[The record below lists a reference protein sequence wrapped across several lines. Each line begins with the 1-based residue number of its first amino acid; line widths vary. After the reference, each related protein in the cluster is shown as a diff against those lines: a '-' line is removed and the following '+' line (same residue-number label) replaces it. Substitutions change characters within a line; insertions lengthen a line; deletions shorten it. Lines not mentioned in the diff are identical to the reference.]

1 MGYGVSTTALI
12 YAGIVLLEI
21 FLMIKVVRIFAN
33 VMIIAILGLT
43 VLSPI
48 ILEATGISMGDML
61 FAYTLF
67 AGVIGV
73 ILTVPLWSA
82 SSIMTGIS
90 QKHDIAELK
99 KEIEELKEKT
109 NQSETFK

>member
-1 MGYGVSTTALI
+1 
-12 YAGIVLLEI
+12 
-21 FLMIKVVRIFAN
+21 
-33 VMIIAILGLT
+33 
-43 VLSPI
+43 
-48 ILEATGISMGDML
+48 MGDML

-82 SSIMTGIS
+82 PSIMTGIS

-99 KEIEELKEKT
+99 KEIEKLKEKT
-109 NQSETFK
+109 NQF